1 MGRTHGGPRGT
12 IHDNQTG
19 AALESSLDKT
29 PELPAV
35 TFEAD
40 ALFIPGSDR
49 RALLCPGRLC
59 GVEFPVAL
67 FDAASPFV
75 PSDDDADMVR
85 ASSLAGGGDFLLRL
99 AGCQGKDL
107 IPQGWRA
114 ALAPAGFPTVA
125 RRRPRG
131 RAGAA
136 ALVAVAG
143 VFAAAIFS
151 ARGPLV

>member
-1 MGRTHGGPRGT
+1 MVGRPHGGPRGT

-29 PELPAV
+29 PELRAV

-49 RALLCPGRLC
+49 RALLPPGRLR

-75 PSDDDADMVR
+75 PSDDDADMVFQDPSPTLVLAPR
-85 ASSLAGGGDFLLRL
+85 CGLAG
-99 AGCQGKDL
+99 
-107 IPQGWRA
+107 
-114 ALAPAGFPTVA
+114 TS
-125 RRRPRG
+125 
-131 RAGAA
+131 
-136 ALVAVAG
+136 
-143 VFAAAIFS
+143 S
-151 ARGPLV
+151 AWPCRK

>member
-1 MGRTHGGPRGT
+1 MGRPHGGPQGT

-29 PELPAV
+29 LELPAV

-49 RALLCPGRLC
+49 RALLRRGGLR

-85 ASSLAGGGDFLLRL
+85 ASSLAGGGDILLRL

-107 IPQGWRA
+107 IPQRRRA
-114 ALAPAGFPTVA
+114 TLASRFSGCSALAPTSSRWAGRSSFG
-125 RRRPRG
+125 G
-131 RAGAA
+131 RHFG
-136 ALVAVAG
+136 
-143 VFAAAIFS
+143 
-151 ARGPLV
+151 